1 MKTATEA
8 RKEHLIELENR
19 YQAQLDL
26 IENLITDANKQGNR
40 KCFVDFYYSKFSLAN
55 ITDLEAILSCY
66 GYLTK
71 IENHDTSRRLI
82 ISW

>member
-8 RKEHLIELENR
+8 RKEYLVELENR
-19 YQAQLDL
+19 YQSQLDL
-26 IENLITDANKQGNR
+26 IENLITDANKRGNR
-40 KCFVDFYYSKFSLAN
+40 KCFVDSCYFDVSLDN